1 MAKRDIDAL
10 KTFGA
15 VVADEQNRDP
25 DFRSEWQRLTL
36 AREVAAQ
43 LIRYRAENAL
53 SQRALAARLGVSQ
66 PRVAALESGE
76 QNPSVETLIDLSR
89 ATGLEFAFDVVPANR
104 TAKLVAKSVRER
116 HSAVVHNDVTVVA
129 AAG

>member
-1 MAKRDIDAL
+1 MPKRSIEQL
-10 KTFGA
+10 KTFAA
-15 VVADEQNRDP
+15 VVAEDQVRDP
-25 DFRSEWQRLTL
+25 DFRADWQRLTL

-43 LIRYRAENAL
+43 LIGYRADNGL

-66 PRVAALESGE
+66 PRVAMLESGE
-76 QNPSVETLIDLSR
+76 QNPSIDTLIELSR

-104 TAKLVAKSVRER
+104 KARLVTKAVRD
-116 HSAVVHNDVTVVA
+116 SQTAVVHNDVSVVA